1 MHFWGLLKHYL
12 NQTNRA
18 TWWYP
23 CTLSLVLWLT
33 VPPIDEGFWVCPLDQ
48 LLSVAFEGKRK
59 LHVDFST
66 CLIMPNGPERTML
79 TQTWNVMGVPPLG
92 LPLPDVLSC
101 GVLLCHLLPSHAGS
115 LCWVVKVLLGNPPLK
130 HTLPQLTVS
139 SASTHSQ
146 VHFHLPG
153 PALCCNATL
162 PAKKRTYSFGF
173 LQTPKTWNPF

>member
-1 MHFWGLLKHYL
+1 MHALTGPLV
-12 NQTNRA
+12 NCPTDRRGV
-18 TWWYP
+18 
-23 CTLSLVLWLT
+23 LSLFTRPAAQCGTTGL
-33 VPPIDEGFWVCPLDQ
+33 
-48 LLSVAFEGKRK
+48 KKK

-66 CLIMPNGPERTML
+66 CVIMPNGPERTMQPQ
-79 TQTWNVMGVPPLG
+79 TQNVIGVPPLG

-130 HTLPQLTVS
+130 HCKLTVT
-139 SASTHSQ
+139 SAFIHSQ

-162 PAKKRTYSFGF
+162 PAKKRNYSFGF
-173 LQTPKTWNPF
+173 PTNSKDLNPLLT